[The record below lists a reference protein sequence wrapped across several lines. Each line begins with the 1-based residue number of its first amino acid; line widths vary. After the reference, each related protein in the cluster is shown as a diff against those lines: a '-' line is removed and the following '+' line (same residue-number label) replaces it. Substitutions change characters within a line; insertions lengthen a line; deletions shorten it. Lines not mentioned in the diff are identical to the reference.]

1 MSLSAI
7 LTEAFYFFKNHMGQL
22 AKLTLPILVIQ
33 VAIQVWLG
41 AELRGAD
48 LENPQFGAGHGA
60 AMMVLLLVFS
70 LLIAA
75 LTLFM
80 EWRSEGH
87 QPTAM
92 QVLSHSFAF
101 VPPLLLA
108 GVFSGLAILAPF
120 FILTAFAGGLGIIGL
135 GVSAYLF
142 SRLAYVNFMVVTE
155 RLTPLES
162 IKASFNF
169 SGPIALKTMLI
180 LFLYMPFSLVG
191 GLVASALLPLGLPV
205 QIVVDT
211 GIAFFSLF
219 VNIALFRLYM
229 VNRAPKA
236 VNLDNCDNQ

>member
-7 LTEAFYFFKNHMGQL
+7 LTEAFYFFKNHLGQL
-22 AKLTLPILVIQ
+22 AKLTMPILLVQ
-33 VAIQVWLG
+33 VGIQVWLSN
-41 AELRGAD
+41 EIRLAD
-48 LENPQFGAGHGA
+48 MENPTFGASHGV

-87 QPTAM
+87 QPTTM
-92 QVLSHSFAF
+92 QVLSQSVSF

-120 FILTAFAGGLGIIGL
+120 FIMTAFAGGLGIIGL
-135 GVSAYLF
+135 AVSIYLF

-162 IKASFNF
+162 IKASFSF

-180 LFLYMPFSLVG
+180 LFLYLPFSLVG
-191 GLVASALLPLGLPV
+191 GVIVSVTVSLGLPA
-205 QIVVDT
+205 QILIDT
-211 GIAFFSLF
+211 VIAFLSLF

-229 VNRAPKA
+229 VNRAPNKVTA
-236 VNLDNCDNQ
+236 E